1 MAGSGAMNGATPP
14 NTTASVYVLTDEQ
27 YLQAL
32 LWGAANLGFLSGL
45 TLDAATSA
53 RVDEVRA
60 EPVENG
66 VILKVWL
73 RIAGSLPVPPPDPSV
88 VQMALSELGD
98 IAVPSVKVITQWT
111 RQQLEEVVRWAV
123 AAKAGDRG
131 ELPGVLSKPSRTR
144 RARGSSEPP
153 PEGIQ

>member
-1 MAGSGAMNGATPP
+1 MGNSGMNGATPP
-14 NTTASVYVLTDEQ
+14 DTTVSTYVLTDEQ

-32 LWGAANLGFLSGL
+32 LWGAANLGFLPGL

-53 RVDEVRA
+53 RVDEARA

-73 RIAGSLPVPPPDPSV
+73 RVAGSLPVPPPDPTV
-88 VQMALSELGD
+88 VQLALQELGD
-98 IAVPSVKVITQWT
+98 IAVPSIKAISQWT

-123 AAKAGDRG
+123 AAKTGDRG
-131 ELPGVLSKPSRTR
+131 ELPLVLAKPSRTR
-144 RARGSSEPP
+144 RGRGSSEPP

>member
-1 MAGSGAMNGATPP
+1 MST
-14 NTTASVYVLTDEQ
+14 YVLTDEQ

-32 LWGAANLGFLSGL
+32 IWGAANLGFLPGL
-45 TLDAATSA
+45 KLDAATSS

-73 RIAGSLPVPPPDPSV
+73 RVAGSLPVPPPDPAV
-88 VQMALSELGD
+88 IQLAIAELGD
-98 IAVPSVKVITQWT
+98 LAVPSVKVIANWT
-111 RQQLEEVVRWAV
+111 RQQLEEVARWAV
-123 AAKAGDRG
+123 AAKSGNRGD
-131 ELPGVLSKPSRTR
+131 LPSVLDKPRRAR